1 MAKTQSSIGQ
11 ALQQNTQILDAWRS
25 WFNTTIKNGDPDA
38 ALRKLQPALWRAFCR
53 SAQAQQL
60 GISLPPYD
68 ASTRQDPQP
77 IPQPVKAPVTAPDP
91 LPIPAPDPDPQPV
104 PQPVPDPAPVAPGTA
119 PAAQPVP
126 VPAPVTSNPLL
137 ALIAQGLEEMGFKA
151 SPSVSHDSIA
161 ALVQD
166 AVQAAMAQYQG
177 PVSTIRIEKPDQDPV
192 SVTGHVPTWFAR
204 LCKLHAA
211 RVPTLLVGPAG
222 SGKTTAAAKLADV
235 AGVPFYRLS
244 MAAGTDEG
252 EFTGRLLPTG
262 DNMKFEY
269 CLSLLTKAYTEGGVF
284 LADDIDLADPNLLG
298 LMNAA
303 LDGGGWYISARYQ
316 DPFLEQHPD
325 FYLVAAA
332 NTHGHGADRQYV
344 GAQQLD
350 ERTLSRFRM
359 GQINCDYDADLEQQ
373 IFPADVVDIGHTL
386 RTRCRALPGWTR
398 DISTRDMASVTK
410 LARVMPVN
418 EAWYGYFADWS
429 EPECSKVHVMLDH
442 ATQAIEVL

>member
-1 MAKTQSSIGQ
+1 MAKTTTTSIEQ
-11 ALQQNTQILDAWRS
+11 ALQHNAQILDAWRS
-25 WFNTTIKNGDPDA
+25 WFTANKFVGDPDA

-53 SAQAQQL
+53 SSQAQQL
-60 GISLPPYD
+60 GVTLPPYD
-68 ASTRQDPQP
+68 ASTRQDPAPVAPPIPDPGAPPLPCSKQP
-77 IPQPVKAPVTAPDP
+77 ILPPVA
-91 LPIPAPDPDPQPV
+91 
-104 PQPVPDPAPVAPGTA
+104 VPDPAPVAPPVPA
-119 PAAQPVP
+119 PDPQPIPQP
-126 VPAPVTSNPLL
+126 VPAPVSNNPLL
-137 ALIAQGLEEMGFKA
+137 ALIAQGLEDMGFKA
-151 SPSVSHDSIA
+151 SPSVSQESIA

-166 AVQAAMAQYQG
+166 AVHAAMAQYQG
-177 PVSTIRIEKPDQDPV
+177 PVSTIRIETSDADPV

-211 RVPTLLVGPAG
+211 RVPALLVGPAG
-222 SGKTTAAAKLADV
+222 SGKTTAAAKLAEV

-244 MAAGTDEG
+244 MAAGTDES
-252 EFTGRLLPTG
+252 EFTGRLLPIG
-262 DNMKFEY
+262 DNMRFEY

-359 GQINCDYDADLEQQ
+359 GQINCDYDADLEKQ
-373 IFPADVVDIGHTL
+373 IFPGDVLEIGHTL

-410 LARVMPVN
+410 LARVMPVT

-429 EPECSKVHVMLDH
+429 EQECSKVHVMLDH
-442 ATQAIEVL
+442 DTQAIEVL

>member
-1 MAKTQSSIGQ
+1 MT
-11 ALQQNTQILDAWRS
+11 
-25 WFNTTIKNGDPDA
+25 
-38 ALRKLQPALWRAFCR
+38 
-53 SAQAQQL
+53 
-60 GISLPPYD
+60 
-68 ASTRQDPQP
+68 
-77 IPQPVKAPVTAPDP
+77 
-91 LPIPAPDPDPQPV
+91 
-104 PQPVPDPAPVAPGTA
+104 
-119 PAAQPVP
+119 
-126 VPAPVTSNPLL
+126 
-137 ALIAQGLEEMGFKA
+137 
-151 SPSVSHDSIA
+151 
-161 ALVQD
+161 VQ
-166 AVQAAMAQYQG
+166 
-177 PVSTIRIEKPDQDPV
+177 
-192 SVTGHVPTWFAR
+192 GHVPTWFSR

-211 RVPTLLVGPAG
+211 RVPALLVGPAG
-222 SGKTTAAAKLADV
+222 SGKTTAAAKLAEV

-244 MAAGTDEG
+244 LAAGTDEG

-303 LDGGGWYISARYQ
+303 LDGVGWYISARYQ

-359 GQINCDYDADLEQQ
+359 GQINCDYDTALEKQ
-373 IFPADVVDIGHTL
+373 IFPVEVVDIGHTL
-386 RTRCRALPGWTR
+386 RARCRALPGWSR
-398 DISTRDMASVTK
+398 DVSTRDMGSVTK
-410 LARVMPVN
+410 LARVMPVT

-429 EPECSKVHVMLDH
+429 EQECSKVHVILDPT
-442 ATQAIEVL
+442 TQTMEVL

>member
-1 MAKTQSSIGQ
+1 M
-11 ALQQNTQILDAWRS
+11 
-25 WFNTTIKNGDPDA
+25 
-38 ALRKLQPALWRAFCR
+38 
-53 SAQAQQL
+53 
-60 GISLPPYD
+60 
-68 ASTRQDPQP
+68 
-77 IPQPVKAPVTAPDP
+77 
-91 LPIPAPDPDPQPV
+91 
-104 PQPVPDPAPVAPGTA
+104 
-119 PAAQPVP
+119 
-126 VPAPVTSNPLL
+126 
-137 ALIAQGLEEMGFKA
+137 LIAQGLEDMGFKA
-151 SPSVSHDSIA
+151 SPSVSQENIA

-166 AVQAAMAQYQG
+166 AVHTAMAQYHG
-177 PVSTIRIEKPDQDPV
+177 PVSTIRIEKSDADPV
-192 SVTGHVPTWFAR
+192 TVTGHVPTWFPR

-211 RVPTLLVGPAG
+211 RVPALLVGPAG
-222 SGKTTAAAKLADV
+222 SGKTTAAAKLAEV

-252 EFTGRLLPTG
+252 ELTGRLLPTG

-269 CLSLLTKAYTEGGVF
+269 WLSLLTKAYTEGGIL
-284 LADDIDLADPNLLG
+284 LADDIDLSDANGLG

-316 DPFLEQHPD
+316 DPFLQQHPD

-359 GQINCDYDADLEQQ
+359 GQINCDYDADLERQ
-373 IFPADVVDIGHTL
+373 IFPQDVLEIGHTL

-398 DISTRDMASVTK
+398 DVSTRDMASVAK
-410 LARVMPVN
+410 LSRVMPVT

-429 EPECSKVHVMLDH
+429 EHECSKIHVMLDH
-442 ATQAIEVL
+442 TTQSIEVL

>member
-1 MAKTQSSIGQ
+1 MAKTQSTIEQ

-25 WFNTTIKNGDPDA
+25 WFTANKFVGDPDA

-53 SAQAQQL
+53 SSQSQKL
-60 GISLPPYD
+60 GVTLPPYD
-68 ASTRQDPQP
+68 ASTRQDPA
-77 IPQPVKAPVTAPDP
+77 PQPVAVPDP
-91 LPIPAPDPDPQPV
+91 GAPPLPCSKHPIPPPV
-104 PQPVPDPAPVAPGTA
+104 AVPDPAPVAP
-119 PAAQPVP
+119 P
-126 VPAPVTSNPLL
+126 VPAPDPQPIPVAVPVPVSSNPLL
-137 ALIAQGLEEMGFKA
+137 ALIAQGLEDMGFKA
-151 SPSVSHDSIA
+151 SPSVSQESIA
-161 ALVQD
+161 TLVQES
-166 AVQAAMAQYQG
+166 VQAAMAQYHG
-177 PVSTIRIEKPDQDPV
+177 PVSTIRIETSDADPV
-192 SVTGHVPTWFAR
+192 TVTGHVPTWFAR

-211 RVPTLLVGPAG
+211 RVPALLVGPAG
-222 SGKTTAAAKLADV
+222 SGKTTAAAKLAEV

-244 MAAGTDEG
+244 MAAGTDES

-373 IFPADVVDIGHTL
+373 IFPQDVLEIGHTL

-410 LARVMPVN
+410 LASVMPVT

-429 EPECSKVHVMLDH
+429 EQECNKVHVRIDH
-442 ATQAIEVL
+442 DTQAIEVL

>member
-1 MAKTQSSIGQ
+1 MAKTQSSIEQ
-11 ALQQNTQILDAWRS
+11 ALQHNTLILDAWRA
-25 WFNTTIKNGDPDA
+25 WFTANKFVGDSDT

-53 SAQAQQL
+53 SSQAQQL
-60 GISLPPYD
+60 GVSLPPYD
-68 ASTRQDPQP
+68 ASTRQQDPPPIPCSKQPQPDPQP
-77 IPQPVKAPVTAPDP
+77 IPDPVPVAQPQ
-91 LPIPAPDPDPQPV
+91 PQPV
-104 PQPVPDPAPVAPGTA
+104 PEPIQA
-119 PAAQPVP
+119 PVP
-126 VPAPVTSNPLL
+126 VSSNPLL
-137 ALIAQGLEEMGFKA
+137 ALIAQGLEEMGFQA
-151 SPSVSHDSIA
+151 SPSVSQESIV

-177 PVSTIRIEKPDQDPV
+177 PVSTIRIEKSDADPV
-192 SVTGHVPTWFAR
+192 TVTGHVPRWFAR

-211 RVPTLLVGPAG
+211 RVPALLVGPAG

-244 MAAGTDEG
+244 MAAGTDES

-359 GQINCDYDADLEQQ
+359 GQINCDYDADLERQ
-373 IFPADVVDIGHTL
+373 IFPADVVEIGHTL

-398 DISTRDMASVTK
+398 DVSTRDMASVTK
-410 LARVMPVN
+410 LARVMSVH

-429 EPECSKVHVMLDH
+429 EAEYSKVHVMLDPD
-442 ATQAIEVL
+442 TQTIEVL